1 VLVANAAQAA
11 ASTRLQIFTIVKDAR
26 VALDVQVVVSLVCQQ
41 EQLLAQVQEVV
52 QHAAEQQVAELYVTI
67 L

>member
-1 VLVANAAQAA
+1 M
-11 ASTRLQIFTIVKDAR
+11 KDAR